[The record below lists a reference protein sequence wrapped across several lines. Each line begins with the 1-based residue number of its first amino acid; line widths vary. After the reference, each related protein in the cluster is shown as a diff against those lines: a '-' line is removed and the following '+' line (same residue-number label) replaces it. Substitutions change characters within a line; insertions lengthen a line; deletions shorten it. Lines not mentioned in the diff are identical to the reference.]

1 MTARPAR
8 IEIRRSLQSKYHA
21 WIAWL
26 FVVIA
31 LSVALGVVYLNR
43 ENASLS
49 TDSRL
54 LGRID
59 HLPRGDSQ
67 TAESMSHPANDF
79 ANIRVVLWSQ
89 KSSSLRIESVTAPSS
104 AGIFA
109 FLIRTVEDD
118 LGLWVHAD
126 RNGNARF
133 DAGEPSWISMVTDQV
148 FEQPRGSQNILP
160 VKLKPVSEPST
171 LMKSVDAMV
180 STHRSGPTTASA
192 FPIIFGELASLD
204 DERLASSTGS
214 TGLWLPAVAIRKS
227 GLGVYF
233 LEEFDPTRQPIVL
246 VHGAGG
252 SPQDF
257 QSLIEVVDRSR
268 WQIWIY
274 VYPSGVRLDAA
285 ASALARILEG
295 LEQRYANE
303 PIALVAHSMGGLVAH
318 ASLLHLQATATQ
330 STVARLVTIATPWQ
344 GHPAAW
350 YGVHHAPVVL
360 PSWRDML
367 PQSAFLKRLESA
379 ELEIPHLLI
388 YGEKSRRKFYLPRR
402 NDGTIGVDSATYR
415 VIADRAVAVERFEL
429 GHAEIVRSPSVGRRV
444 MEFLSN
450 NQ

>member
-1 MTARPAR
+1 MRPTKLNIRNPLQSAYPAR
-8 IEIRRSLQSKYHA
+8 II
-21 WIAWL
+21 WL
-26 FVVIA
+26 LVIVT
-31 LSVALGVVYLNR
+31 LSVALGMAYLNR
-43 ENASLS
+43 ENTSLS

-59 HLPRGDSQ
+59 YSPLGD
-67 TAESMSHPANDF
+67 ARIAAPASYPETDF
-79 ANIRVVLWSQ
+79 ARVRVVLWSQ
-89 KSSSLRIESVTAPSS
+89 DSSSLRIESVTTPSP

-109 FLIRTVEDD
+109 FLIRALEDD
-118 LGLWVHAD
+118 IGLWVHAD
-126 RNGNARF
+126 KNGNARF
-133 DAGEPSWISMVTDQV
+133 DAGEPSWLRMVTDQV
-148 FEQPRGSQNILP
+148 FEQPPDSQNILP
-160 VKLKPVSEPST
+160 IRLKPVSEPSM
-171 LMKSVDAMV
+171 LLKAVDAQV
-180 STHRSGPTTASA
+180 SMRSTGASTASA
-192 FPIIFGELASLD
+192 IPIVFGELVSLD
-204 DERLASSTGS
+204 DERLASSTGPK
-214 TGLWLPAVAIRKS
+214 GLWLPAVAIRKS

-233 LEEFDPTRQPIVL
+233 LEKFDPTRKPIVL

-257 QSLIEVVDRSR
+257 QTLIEIVDRSQ
-268 WQIWIY
+268 WQIWVY

-303 PIALVAHSMGGLVAH
+303 PIALVAHSMGGLVAR

-367 PQSAFLKRLESA
+367 PQSEFLKRLEST

-402 NDGTIGVDSATYR
+402 NDGTIGVDSATHR

-429 GHAEIVRSPSVGRRV
+429 GHGEIVRSPRVGQRV
-444 MEFLSN
+444 MEFLN
-450 NQ
+450 EHQ